1 MEDLKRLEDSKS
13 ELLSLLNS
21 TEANENNWFFVAGGM
36 DKGNCFNVYY
46 HVKPLGPV
54 SKSPIC
60 TNFLPVLFD
69 DAALTAS
76 MIISLGYHC
85 QVVSMKDALLSDLKK
100 INKVLFYEELRIEKL
115 KRMK

>member
-1 MEDLKRLEDSKS
+1 MKDLKRLEDSKS

-21 TEANENNWFFVAGGM
+21 TEANEDNWFFVAGVM
-36 DKGNCFNVYY
+36 DKDNCFDVYY
-46 HVKPLGPV
+46 HAKPFDAV
-54 SKSPIC
+54 NKSPLC
-60 TNFLPVLFD
+60 TNFLPMLFD
-69 DAALTAS
+69 NADLIAS
-76 MIISLGYHC
+76 TLITRGYHC